1 MLRSMERVVDELEGI
16 DVREN
21 DISKRFQRPRL
32 GNPSYVK
39 VTGKAE
45 FPCFGVLKMEDDC
58 ARTMK
63 TLSGTYSTKWL
74 VYYGNSENPILACN
88 GGDDGFIGVS
98 NAVDARMFF
107 QLSDV
112 VNVKSIDVRD
122 AAFQIHPLDRMSHDD
137 MWLSFDKRC
146 VNIQ

>member
-1 MLRSMERVVDELEGI
+1 MLRAIETVVDGLEGI
-16 DVREN
+16 GIREN
-21 DISKRFQRPRL
+21 DISGRFKRPRL

-58 ARTMK
+58 ARTME
-63 TLSGTYSTKWL
+63 TLSGTYSTRWL

-88 GGDDGFIGVS
+88 GSDVGFRGVS
-98 NAVDARMFF
+98 NAGDARLFF

-112 VNVKSIDVRD
+112 VNVESIDVRD
-122 AAFQIHPLDRMSHDD
+122 AAFEIHPLDRMSHDR
-137 MWLSFDKRC
+137 MSLFFDKKH